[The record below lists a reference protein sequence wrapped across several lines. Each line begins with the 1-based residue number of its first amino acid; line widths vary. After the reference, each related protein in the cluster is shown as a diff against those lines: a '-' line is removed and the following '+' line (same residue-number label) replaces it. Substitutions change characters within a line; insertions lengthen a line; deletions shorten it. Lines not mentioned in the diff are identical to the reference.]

1 MPNLNILQNG
11 VEEKGMHYSSILTV
25 DFHQRFFT
33 YLSHGTPSS
42 KKHFSFEKLTFFTS
56 IFHRESHS
64 PCLWTRRGTCIL
76 LDEDNSITIE
86 QCFHYK
92 WYFDDLALILL
103 FTMALARESGSLGS
117 STLGGPWAPILL
129 IVSTDIWKQCQ
140 FCCLNDLSGTIVW
153 VIYCSFLFSRMSTHH
168 DDVDFGRTF

>member
-1 MPNLNILQNG
+1 
-11 VEEKGMHYSSILTV
+11 MHYSSILTV

-42 KKHFSFEKLTFFTS
+42 KKLSPLFIWKGDFFTS

-64 PCLWTRRGTCIL
+64 PCLWTRRDTCIL

-103 FTMALARESGSLGS
+103 FTMTLARKRGSLGS